1 MRGIWL
7 LSLVLLLVGCA
18 ARPIHLR
25 VPLLTGEVLPVTLHQ
40 PDAWECTP
48 IIKGA
53 VTCTNITDQPQD
65 ATVGHD
71 RITVPPHTHMTI
83 EERRGGVWL

>member
-1 MRGIWL
+1 MKPIL
-7 LSLVLLLVGCA
+7 LLIIALALVGCA
-18 ARPIHLR
+18 ARPMHLR
-25 VPLLTGEVLPVTLHQ
+25 VPLLTGEVLPITLHL

-48 IIKGA
+48 ITKGA
-53 VTCTNITDQPQD
+53 VTCTNITDRPQD

-83 EERRGGVWL
+83 EEQRGGVWL